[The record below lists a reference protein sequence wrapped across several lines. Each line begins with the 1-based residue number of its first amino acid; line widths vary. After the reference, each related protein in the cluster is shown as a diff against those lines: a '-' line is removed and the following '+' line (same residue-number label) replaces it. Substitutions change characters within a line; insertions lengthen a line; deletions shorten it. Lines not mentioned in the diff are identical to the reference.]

1 MNLQPLEAKT
11 MADSVVERLR
21 DAIITGR
28 FAQGMRLL
36 ESSLAQSLGV
46 SRGPVRTALAALEA
60 EGLVVSIP
68 HRGCR
73 VVLIREEDIREIYS
87 LRGAIETLALE
98 ELFRRG
104 EHTEIVPRLH
114 ELADGMEA
122 ASRRGHWPEVVAL
135 DQEFHFTICE
145 ASGHSRVLR
154 VFNSL
159 KSQVS
164 LIVNMQAGLYASSNQ
179 MAENHR
185 RIADAIAASNFEVA
199 KERLVGNF
207 RESVRYLTEQLRN
220 REEHQVDPSQ
230 KGVVSR

>member
-1 MNLQPLEAKT
+1 MNLQPLETKT
-11 MADSVVERLR
+11 MADSVLERLR

-28 FAQGMRLL
+28 FSQGMRLL

-73 VVLIREEDIREIYS
+73 VVTIREEDIWEVYS

-98 ELFRRG
+98 ELFRRAK
-104 EHTEIVPRLH
+104 HTEIVPKLY
-114 ELADGMEA
+114 ELADGMEE
-122 ASRRGHWPEVVAL
+122 ASRRGQWPEVVAL
-135 DQEFHFTICE
+135 DQAFHSTICE

-185 RIADAIAASNFEVA
+185 RIADAIAASNFEEA
-199 KERLVGNF
+199 RERLVANF
-207 RESVRYLTEQLRN
+207 RESVHYLTEQLRN
-220 REEHQVDPSQ
+220 RGNHPMDPPQ
-230 KGVVSR
+230 RGVAGR